1 MHLFC
6 KMVGFSSLTEFTVY
20 LTLNHKQIS
29 DWILFLLIFFFAFLD
44 SCKSFGTAVL
54 LSRVG
59 GRGWGVWGGGRGVVA
74 FTV

>member
-20 LTLNHKQIS
+20 LTLNHKQIRL
-29 DWILFLLIFFFAFLD
+29 DPIFIYFFCLFGQLQKFWYRGSVVA
-44 SCKSFGTAVL
+44 
-54 LSRVG
+54 
-59 GRGWGVWGGGRGVVA
+59 RGWGRGKGGVA